1 MTFQEEL
8 KAALNKGVT
17 FAQVDYSTQ
26 VKTAAAHKD
35 KTVTKQVTAN
45 VQLFDSVKNDVYVNA
60 VKRAAEKLG
69 QDASNFEASKS
80 HFTHTDCYSIVVNN
94 GTYYLYCIYNSAKS
108 RYYIDGKECSKQE
121 VMELLTPSARK
132 AMESKTTHN
141 KTNDI
146 EHDVIIR
153 TIKLSNIERI
163 KVGGKII
170 TQA

>member
-8 KAALNKGVT
+8 KKALNKGVT

-35 KTVTKQVTAN
+35 KEVRKQVSAN
-45 VQLFDSVKNDVYVNA
+45 VQLFDSVKNDVYVQA

-69 QDASNFEASKS
+69 QEVNEFEKGKS
-80 HFTHTDCYSIVVNN
+80 HFVHTDCYSIVENN
-94 GTYYLYCIYNSAKS
+94 GVYYLYCIYNSAKS
-108 RYYIDGKECSKQE
+108 KYYIDGNEVIKEQ

-132 AMESKTTHN
+132 AMESKVTHN

-146 EHDVIIR
+146 EHDVVIR
-153 TIKLSNIERI
+153 TIKLSNIEQI

-170 TQA
+170 THA